1 MPRLCRRFTAAFVL
15 ALTGAFA
22 TAIAAA
28 AASDAGTSELDR
40 IVAVVND
47 DVVLAS
53 ELAGEMARTRAR
65 LERNDRDVPPDSV
78 LRQRLL
84 EQLVMQQIQLQRAER
99 AGIEVDKATVNEALR
114 NMADQYGTDLAGL
127 RQRLADDGIDF
138 KRLRADVRDQ
148 LIVSRLRQREVAS
161 QVQISDDQIA
171 QALERMEKA
180 STRRT
185 EYKLRHILIAVPAEA
200 ESAEVA
206 DARDKAQQVVAQ
218 LRADDADFAATATRV
233 SDGPQALSG
242 GDLGWRSATSLPDLF
257 LDALRELEPGA
268 VSEPLRS
275 PNGFHVVKLVER
287 RGGQSQSITEVRA
300 RHILVR
306 EEGEADAGSA
316 NPRQR
321 LANLR
326 EQLRAGAAFGDLARR
341 YSDDQSSARKGGD
354 LGWIGPGEMTPA
366 FQKVLDSLDPGT
378 ISEPFRT
385 PYGWHL
391 VEVLERRQRQDV
403 EQYRRAKARRALYQR
418 EVEQEAQRWRQ
429 RLRDQAYVDLRLEQ

>member
-22 TAIAAA
+22 PAIAAA
-28 AASDAGTSELDR
+28 AASDTGASDLDR

-47 DVVLAS
+47 DIVLAS
-53 ELAGEMARTRAR
+53 ELAGEMARTRER
-65 LERNDRDVPPDSV
+65 LQRNDRDVPPDSV

-99 AGIEVDKATVNEALR
+99 AGIEVDRARVNEALR
-114 NMADQYGTDLAGL
+114 NMADQNGTDLAGL
-127 RQRLADDGIDF
+127 RQRSADDGIDF
-138 KRLRADVRDQ
+138 QRLRADVRDR

-161 QVQISDDQIA
+161 QVEISDDQIA

-180 STRRT
+180 SARRT

-200 ESAEVA
+200 QSAEVA
-206 DARDKAQQVVAQ
+206 DARDKAQQVVTQ
-218 LRADDADFAATATRV
+218 LRADDAAFAATATRV

-242 GDLGWRSATSLPDLF
+242 GDLGWRSATSLPELF

-306 EEGEADAGSA
+306 EEGQAEAGSA

-321 LANLR
+321 LASLR

-366 FQKVLDSLDPGT
+366 FQKVLKGLDPGT
-378 ISEPFRT
+378 LSEPFRT

-418 EVEQEAQRWRQ
+418 EVEQQTQRWRQ
-429 RLRDQAYVDLRLEQ
+429 RLRDQAYVDLRLAQ